1 MNCACELAPDAR
13 SFTKLCDEHYSLKVC
28 AMTRERNYCKS
39 LIRAALD
46 SWEPDDSDYGN
57 GLQDALGCIEALD
70 SEAHGL
76 DNNSLVTNG

>member
-1 MNCACELAPDAR
+1 
-13 SFTKLCDEHYSLKVC
+13 
-28 AMTRERNYCKS
+28 MTRERNYCKS